1 MKLGLCSTLFIVL
14 LVLKLTELIAI
25 TWIWVCMPLI
35 VMLVWWFLILIIFMG
50 AVVWKVMDTVK
61 NG

>member
-14 LVLKLTELIAI
+14 LVLKLTELITI
-25 TWIWVCMPLI
+25 TWLWVCMPLI
-35 VMLVWWFLILIIFMG
+35 VMLAWWFLILIVFMG